1 MLEVTA
7 AEFALQQQV
16 DHSEPGLIGQAF
28 EVFSDSHSTSGRS
41 QAGADDCIRLWL
53 YAHRRVDRC
62 SEVAAAAA
70 PLTACDNLPS
80 SRPARSGAHSI
91 TDEGARTPSSFLQR
105 RAATMRRLTP
115 LVVLGG
121 VLLVAIVAGLVA
133 GRGAAVSAAALDL
146 SHEVMSPFCPGLT
159 LSACPS
165 PSAFEL
171 RSEIRGRFE
180 AGESREE
187 IFADLVDRFGHEIEG
202 TPAATGLGAVVWLAP
217 VVVAAILGLAV
228 RFATRGASATSG
240 GAPARRS
247 PAPSA
252 QQLARLDEEL
262 EQLE

>member
-1 MLEVTA
+1 
-7 AEFALQQQV
+7 
-16 DHSEPGLIGQAF
+16 
-28 EVFSDSHSTSGRS
+28 
-41 QAGADDCIRLWL
+41 
-53 YAHRRVDRC
+53 
-62 SEVAAAAA
+62 
-70 PLTACDNLPS
+70 
-80 SRPARSGAHSI
+80 
-91 TDEGARTPSSFLQR
+91 
-105 RAATMRRLTP
+105 MRRLTP

-133 GRGAAVSAAALDL
+133 GRGAAVSASPSAAALDL